1 MIEIVNVSMAYDAD
15 PVVRDV
21 TLTIPESGVTAL
33 IGPNGAGKSTLI
45 SGIGRLHDLRSGEIS
60 VDGKGLSDWDTQELA
75 QTIAILRQ
83 ENHLA
88 VRLTVAELTML
99 GRHPHSKGRRT
110 RLDYAHVA
118 DALDCV
124 NMRDLADRFLDELS
138 GGQRQRAFIAMALA
152 QDTKYLLLDEPLS
165 ALDMRHARDM
175 MRHLRHV
182 CDHRGLSVVIVIHD
196 VNTAAAYA
204 DTMVALKDGRLAT
217 VGTPEEVMRPERLE
231 EIFGV
236 DVEVARVGER
246 LVAMPVA

>member
-1 MIEIVNVSMAYDAD
+1 MIEISNVTMSYDGD
-15 PVVRDV
+15 PVVHDV
-21 TLTIPESGVTAL
+21 SLTIPDSGVTAM
-33 IGPNGAGKSTLI
+33 IGPNGAGKSTLLA
-45 SGIGRLHDLRSGEIS
+45 GIGRLHPLLGGDIRI
-60 VDGKGLSDWDTQELA
+60 DGKELSEWDSEELA
-75 QTIAILRQ
+75 RTIAILRQ

-88 VRLTVAELTML
+88 IRLSVAELVML

-110 RLDYAHVA
+110 REDYAHVA

-124 NMRDLADRFLDELS
+124 NMRDNADRFLDELS

-175 MRHLRHV
+175 MRHLRRV
-182 CDHRGLSVVIVIHD
+182 CDTRGISVVIVIHD
-196 VNTAAAYA
+196 VNTAAAYS
-204 DTMVALKDGRLAT
+204 DTMIALKHGHLVAQGDP
-217 VGTPEEVMRPERLE
+217 VDVMRADQLE

-236 DVEVARVGER
+236 DVDVARIGGR

>member
-1 MIEIVNVSMAYDAD
+1 MIEISNVTMNYDGD
-15 PVVRDV
+15 PVVHDV
-21 TLTIPESGVTAL
+21 SFTIPDSGVTAL
-33 IGPNGAGKSTLI
+33 IGPNGAGKSTLL
-45 SGIGRLHDLRSGEIS
+45 SGIGRLHPLLGGEII
-60 VDGKGLSDWDTQELA
+60 VDGRELGAWDSDELA
-75 QTIAILRQ
+75 RTIAILRQ

-88 VRLTVAELTML
+88 IRLTVAELVML

-110 RLDYAHVA
+110 REDYAHVA
-118 DALDCV
+118 DALECV
-124 NMRDLADRFLDELS
+124 NMRDNADRFLDELS

-175 MRHLRHV
+175 MRHLRKV
-182 CDHRGLSVVIVIHD
+182 CDTRGISVVIVIHD

-204 DTMVALKDGRLAT
+204 DTMIALKDGHLAAKGAP
-217 VGTPEEVMRPERLE
+217 VDVMRSDQLE

-236 DVEVARVGER
+236 DVDVARIGGR